1 MDNTQTI
8 EVAKVLLRHI
18 GENPKQDEA
27 LAQGVIVILESM
39 DLDEPAPDPK
49 PAPKQT
55 KHKPEQKPEP
65 KKRTPFDVGKLR
77 SLYNGGWS
85 AAMIAD
91 EMDVSEQT
99 VRNYAKKEG
108 LRFGKTNSV

>member
-55 KHKPEQKPEP
+55 KPKPKPSEP
-65 KKRTPFDVGKLR
+65 KKPPFDTGKMKA
-77 SLYNGGWS
+77 LYDRGWS
-85 AAMIAD
+85 AAMVAD
-91 EMDVSEQT
+91 EMGVSVQT
-99 VRNYAKKEG
+99 IYNKAKKEG
-108 LRFGKTNSV
+108 LRFGKAVSV

>member
-1 MDNTQTI
+1 MDNIQTI

-39 DLDEPAPDPK
+39 DLDEPKPDPK

-55 KHKPEQKPEP
+55 KPKPKPSEP

-91 EMDVSEQT
+91 EMGVSEAT
-99 VRNYAKKEG
+99 VYNYAKREG
-108 LRFGKTNSV
+108 LRFGKSVSV